1 MLLANKHHIAAIFSL
16 HKQLYPSNYTP
27 IVEFGRNI
35 IILYQLCD
43 TWNPLQN
50 FQRSLFCE
58 TVPFI
63 KKTAD
68 QYCTSF
74 SEQGGSSNVDP

>member
-16 HKQLYPSNYTP
+16 YKQLYPSNYTP

-50 FQRSLFCE
+50 FQRSLLE

-63 KKTAD
+63 KKQQINIVLVLVNKVAAVM
-68 QYCTSF
+68 SI
-74 SEQGGSSNVDP
+74 GL